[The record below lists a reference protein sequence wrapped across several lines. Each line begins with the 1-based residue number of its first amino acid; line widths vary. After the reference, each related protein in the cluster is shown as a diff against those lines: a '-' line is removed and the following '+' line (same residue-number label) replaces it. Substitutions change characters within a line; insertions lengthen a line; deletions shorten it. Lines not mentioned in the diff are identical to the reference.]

1 MMKRNG
7 HSVFEITRQVIRN
20 FFNEYDERTT
30 REFQQLIREAGLLNN
45 ASELESKEQLITW
58 LAEPSR
64 FSSKDA
70 YRKFYQHVRQKQK
83 ARMLRNFRVA
93 ASFLLILALGG
104 VAYWLNDFWDTGNGP
119 KLMEEIHPI
128 MSKAYIMMDD
138 GTCMVLG
145 KDEGEVLEA
154 DGTKIVRDS
163 TKVKYTSENDKETSK
178 IAYNELNVPRGG
190 EYVLELS
197 DGTKVWVN
205 ADSRLKYPIRFR
217 EECREVYLLTGEA
230 YFEVARNEAK
240 PFWVHTSRG
249 SVKVLGTEFN
259 LSAYKDDLM
268 PSATLINGAVRVIE
282 CRGDSV
288 MLKPGQQAVVGKK
301 GLEVQEVDVAYI
313 TSWVDGKFHFEDARL
328 EDIALRIARWYDVK
342 ISFQQEELKEVRFSG
357 AMLKFRP
364 LGDLIEMIEAT
375 SYVRFSVQGDC
386 IVISRR

>member
-20 FFNEYDERTT
+20 FFNEDDERTT

-83 ARMLRNFRVA
+83 VRMLRNFRVA

-163 TKVKYTSENDKETSK
+163 TKVKYTLENDKETSK

-205 ADSRLKYPIRFR
+205 ADSRL
-217 EECREVYLLTGEA
+217 
-230 YFEVARNEAK
+230 
-240 PFWVHTSRG
+240 
-249 SVKVLGTEFN
+249 
-259 LSAYKDDLM
+259 
-268 PSATLINGAVRVIE
+268 
-282 CRGDSV
+282 
-288 MLKPGQQAVVGKK
+288 
-301 GLEVQEVDVAYI
+301 
-313 TSWVDGKFHFEDARL
+313 
-328 EDIALRIARWYDVK
+328 
-342 ISFQQEELKEVRFSG
+342 
-357 AMLKFRP
+357 
-364 LGDLIEMIEAT
+364 
-375 SYVRFSVQGDC
+375 
-386 IVISRR
+386 

>member
-1 MMKRNG
+1 MKRNG

>member
-20 FFNEYDERTT
+20 FFNEDDERTT

-83 ARMLRNFRVA
+83 VRMLRNFRVA

-163 TKVKYTSENDKETSK
+163 TKVKYTLENDKETSK